1 MGRQGLK
8 VVFGRINTFSCVDA
22 VLSRSSSPVL
32 DKVMV
37 EVPGA
42 AEGIQWRIHTRTAIT
57 GASYK
62 SSLE

>member
-22 VLSRSSSPVL
+22 VLSGSSSPVL

-42 AEGIQWRIHTRTAIT
+42 AERIQWRVHARTSIA
-57 GASYK
+57 GASCK
-62 SSLE
+62 ISLE

>member
-32 DKVMV
+32 DKVME

-42 AEGIQWRIHTRTAIT
+42 AEGIQWRVHTQTSIT
-57 GASYK
+57 GASCK
-62 SSLE
+62 INLE